1 VNCRNTQNIHQMVV
15 QFYEAEV
22 SPAARGPVGRPV
34 GVVFY
39 DNPQRLRSTLQA
51 VLRRLTVDEQIP
63 TDEIVVLTPRSL
75 SKSRLLGGGTS
86 GGPELTDTWPPLP
99 GHVYWTTIYDF
110 KGLERA
116 VVILADIH
124 RWPPE
129 WDEMIKLLYVG
140 CSRARNHL
148 LVLLPQNARPK
159 MQRAFA
165 VASSGNKARR

>member
-1 VNCRNTQNIHQMVV
+1 MVV
-15 QFYEAEV
+15 QFYEAVV

-51 VLRRLTVDEQIP
+51 VLRRLTLDEQVP

-75 SKSRLLGGGTS
+75 SKSRLLGGR
-86 GGPELTDTWPPLP
+86 PELTDTWPSSP
-99 GHVYWTTIYDF
+99 GQVYCTTIYDF

-116 VVILADIH
+116 VVILADIR

-148 LVLLPQNARPK
+148 IVLLPQNAPPK

-165 VASSGNKARR
+165 AANSGNKARR